1 MDGCKESWM
10 DGYAFH
16 ELTKKQ
22 EQITQEKE
30 EIEVATICKGN
41 KTSLLTN
48 LAHMVNSMLEKSGG
62 SKIRLTVLSDPQS
75 WPFVHQILRQT
86 IGHYYS
92 KGKESAGKI

>member
-1 MDGCKESWM
+1 MNCCVEVQCKSC
-10 DGYAFH
+10 FFRS
-16 ELTKKQ
+16 KQ
-22 EQITQEKE
+22 DKE

-41 KTSLLTN
+41 KTSLLNN